1 MLALAMNKQHHVSLQ
16 PVKKANRTALDPA
29 G

>member
-1 MLALAMNKQHHVSLQ
+1 MLALAMSKQHRVSLQ
-16 PVKKANRTALDPA
+16 PVKEANRTALDPA